1 MIFEFPEF
9 KRPKATPKEQS
20 QRRSR
25 INRYRNNME
34 EVLPYMKINQ
44 YLLFM

>member
-1 MIFEFPEF
+1 
-9 KRPKATPKEQS
+9 PKATPKEQS
-20 QRRSR
+20 QKRFHL
-25 INRYRNNME
+25 NKCRNNME